1 MIAGLINQKIDI
13 IKFQDTDDGAGGS
26 YPVEVSYW
34 GTYAKVT
41 PIKASRNLQANQE
54 ELKPAFMFEVRFR
67 DDKFL
72 NVDMQ
77 VKWRGQYFTI
87 QSAEPDFI
95 YKTKIVII
103 GRAVQLPVR

>member
-1 MIAGLINQKIDI
+1 MISGLLNQKIDI
-13 IKFQDTDDGAGGS
+13 IQFTDTDDGAFGTV
-26 YPVEVSYW
+26 PVEVSYW
-34 GTYAKVT
+34 ATSANVK
-41 PIKASRNLQANQE
+41 PMKASRSLQANQE
-54 ELKPAFMFEVRFR
+54 TLKPAFVFEVRFR

-87 QSAEPDFI
+87 QSAEPDYV
-95 YKTKIVII
+95 YKEKIVII